1 MEIVSHVFAV
11 LRRSLIAPGCRDV
24 WPIVG
29 TVAPEKELK
38 TMICGETRV
47 QTFVNSTR

>member
-1 MEIVSHVFAV
+1 MENGSHVFAV
-11 LRRSLIAPGCRDV
+11 LRRSLIAPSCRDV

-29 TVAPEKELK
+29 TVAPEKEPK

-47 QTFVNSTR
+47 HTFGQSGC